1 MINRWGLQRE
11 RDNRCRLFL
20 YFMGMRNPINR
31 DIDRMTRL
39 SDIVDNATSNDP
51 VQYVTESGGIG
62 WVRPLSYR
70 MACKKVNKIAADL
83 FMKKNKFYQALNEKH
98 IKKVRK

>member
-1 MINRWGLQRE
+1 
-11 RDNRCRLFL
+11 
-20 YFMGMRNPINR
+20 
-31 DIDRMTRL
+31 MTRL

-70 MACKKVNKIAADL
+70 MACSMANKEAHAL
-83 FMKKNKFYQALNEKH
+83 FIKNKGLFRAKKFYEQLNEKY